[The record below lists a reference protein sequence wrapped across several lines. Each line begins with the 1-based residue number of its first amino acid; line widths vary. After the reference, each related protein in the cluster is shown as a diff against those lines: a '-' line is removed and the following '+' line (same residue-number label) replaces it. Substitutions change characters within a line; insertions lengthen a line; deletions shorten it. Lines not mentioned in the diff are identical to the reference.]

1 MRKLY
6 SLTLSLLLIV
16 TLSACKKSNV
26 DDETADLYT
35 NKAKDAI
42 ELLLDLNYEEVHA
55 QFNEEMK
62 ELLPVSDMNDL
73 TPLIE
78 KVGDFEE
85 YEVSAVEE
93 RDGYYVT
100 VVVTKHENGKLG
112 FTVSFEEDGRI
123 AGLFIK

>member
-6 SLTLSLLLIV
+6 PLILSLLLIV
-16 TLSACKKSNV
+16 SLSACKKSNV
-26 DDETADLYT
+26 DDETAELYT
-35 NKAKDAI
+35 NQAKAVI
-42 ELLLDLNYEEVHA
+42 ELLLDLNYEEVYA

-62 ELLPVSDMNDL
+62 ELLPVSDMNEL

-78 KVGDFEE
+78 KVGDFKE

-112 FTVSFEEDGRI
+112 FTVTFEEDGSV